1 MLGDRESRG
10 SRLHHFA
17 EDSIMPKTTRLR
29 RRAAFTL
36 IELLVVIAI
45 IGILIG
51 LLLPAVQKVR
61 EAAARTQCFNNLKQI
76 GLACHNYEDGNKT
89 LPGAWIHATT
99 LQWAWPN
106 RQDATI
112 WFDLLP
118 YVEQTPL
125 FNQGSNANPTVAGN
139 GWAEESPY
147 YTAGSVAV
155 KVYICPA
162 DNTRTTDINTNA
174 FYPLIGGSGDYSTS
188 SYAAN
193 VNVLDPSYPGSIVSI
208 MPDGSSNTVMIAHRH
223 RWCDAAIFWGGGGTH
238 TDWALTPRQAWNHWN
253 MAVFGMG
260 AYRTRKGGAN
270 PSPRNNNGV
279 VADNMDLRFGNIPF
293 QVRPAAGYCNPQ
305 ITSSPHTSVMPVAL
319 GDGSVR
325 SVSPQISVTTW
336 VNACIPDDGNPL
348 GNDW

>member
-1 MLGDRESRG
+1 M
-10 SRLHHFA
+10 
-17 EDSIMPKTTRLR
+17 ITIIRLR
-29 RRAAFTL
+29 RRPAFTL

-76 GLACHNYEDGNKT
+76 GLACHNYEDPNKT

-99 LQWAWPN
+99 AQWVSPN
-106 RQDATI
+106 RQDATV

-118 YVEQTPL
+118 YVEQGPL
-125 FNQGSNANPTVAGN
+125 FDRGSSANPVVAGN
-139 GWAEESPY
+139 GWREQSPY
-147 YTAGSVAV
+147 FEVGSMAV
-155 KVYICPA
+155 KVYTCPA
-162 DNTRTTDINTNA
+162 DNTRTTDINTTA

-193 VNVLDPSYPGSIVSI
+193 VNVLDPSSPGSIVSM

-238 TDWALTPRQAWNHWN
+238 TDWALTPRQAFNSWN

-260 AYRTRKGGAN
+260 AYINRKCGGTAPCLAN
-270 PSPRNNNGV
+270 ARNKFGV
-279 VADNMDLRFGNIPF
+279 VAANMDLRFGNIPF
-293 QVRPAAGYCNPQ
+293 QVRPAAGFCNPQ
-305 ITSSPHTSVMPVAL
+305 VTSSPHTAVMPVAL